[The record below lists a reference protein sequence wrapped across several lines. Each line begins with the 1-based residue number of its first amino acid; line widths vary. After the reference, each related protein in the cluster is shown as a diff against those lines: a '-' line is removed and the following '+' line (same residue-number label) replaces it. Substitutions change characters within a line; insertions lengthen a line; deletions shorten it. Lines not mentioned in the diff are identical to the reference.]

1 MAAERSR
8 RANAGAKM
16 TKLLVDEQE
25 DEFYQTTYGGF
36 NEESGDDEFESDAE
50 SSDDEVDSD
59 FSASEDDEPVSDQ
72 EDDEPQR
79 KRRVVTKAYKEPKKA
94 AKPSEGKEPEK
105 RQQQTQKVEKPK
117 QPQQQRVIL
126 PSARIQTRKS
136 TAERTMQCNIRYKE
150 RERLRAIQP
159 KKQPV
164 EFRRLTQEEV
174 LEEAKITEQINLASL
189 ETYRQLEDERRKA
202 RNQKRVRYQ
211 GPTIRYHSLSMPLIE
226 ELPKETEEINV
237 VGDSSPPIQPS
248 QKSQVTRCSRNFIT
262 FPDDATFRKHFPSKK
277 PKPPAKSC
285 CAVTRLP
292 AKYFDP
298 ITQTPYATIQAF
310 KCLRDTYL
318 QEQELKCDK
327 RLNELNG
334 YLEQKRKQ
342 KLLQK

>member
-8 RANAGAKM
+8 RVNAGAKM
-16 TKLLVDEQE
+16 TKLLADEQE

-36 NEESGDDEFESDAE
+36 TEESGDEEFESDAE
-50 SSDDEVDSD
+50 TSEDEVDSD

-79 KRRVVTKAYKEPKKA
+79 KRRVVTKAYREPKKA
-94 AKPSEGKEPEK
+94 AKPSEKKEAEK
-105 RQQQTQKVEKPK
+105 GHQAQKVEKPK
-117 QPQQQRVIL
+117 QPQQQRVIP

-136 TAERTMQCNIRYKE
+136 TAERTLQCNIRYKE

-164 EFRRLTQEEV
+164 EFRRLTQEEL

-202 RNQKRVRYQ
+202 RNQKRVPYQ

-226 ELPKETEEINV
+226 ELPKDTEEINV
-237 VGDSSPPIQPS
+237 VGDSSPPVQPS

-262 FPDDATFRKHFPSKK
+262 FPDDATFRKHFPAKK
-277 PKPPAKSC
+277 PKPPAKSF

-298 ITQTPYATIQAF
+298 ITQTPFATIQAF
-310 KCLRDTYL
+310 NCLRDTYL